1 MLAKYVQG
9 PRDFNHKAAI
19 IWQGSSCPFM

>member
-19 IWQGSSCPFM
+19 IWQGSGCPFM